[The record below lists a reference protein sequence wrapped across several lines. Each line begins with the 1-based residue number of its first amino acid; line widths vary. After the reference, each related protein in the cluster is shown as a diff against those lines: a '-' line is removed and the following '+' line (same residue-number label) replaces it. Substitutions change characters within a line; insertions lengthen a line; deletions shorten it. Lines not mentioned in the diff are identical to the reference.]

1 MLVKL
6 SWIHQNKKFSKI
18 LMLVSEEDEK
28 LYYDGESLTETL
40 IDEFKKDGYLVL
52 IDVEDGMF
60 YFLHVN
66 MIKSM
71 TQI

>member
-1 MLVKL
+1 
-6 SWIHQNKKFSKI
+6 
-18 LMLVSEEDEK
+18 MLVSEEDEK
-28 LYYDGESLTETL
+28 LYYDGESLTEEL

-66 MIKSM
+66 MIKNM

>member
-6 SWIHQNKKFSKI
+6 SWIHQNQKFSKI

-28 LYYDGESLTETL
+28 LYYDGESLTEEL

-66 MIKSM
+66 MIKNM